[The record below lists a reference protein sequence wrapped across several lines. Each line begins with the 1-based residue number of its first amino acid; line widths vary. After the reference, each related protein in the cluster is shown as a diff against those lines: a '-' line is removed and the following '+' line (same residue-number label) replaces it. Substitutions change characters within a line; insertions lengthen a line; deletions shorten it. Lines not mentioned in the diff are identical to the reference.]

1 MDRMLNIKRKLR
13 KADRILEEFISEC
26 FTPKGKY
33 QDKKHAKVVSPL
45 CKWCAFN
52 NNKELCDK
60 S

>member
-1 MDRMLNIKRKLR
+1 MNN
-13 KADRILEEFISEC
+13 LEEFIKEC

-33 QDKKHAKVVSPL
+33 QDKEHPKIVSPL